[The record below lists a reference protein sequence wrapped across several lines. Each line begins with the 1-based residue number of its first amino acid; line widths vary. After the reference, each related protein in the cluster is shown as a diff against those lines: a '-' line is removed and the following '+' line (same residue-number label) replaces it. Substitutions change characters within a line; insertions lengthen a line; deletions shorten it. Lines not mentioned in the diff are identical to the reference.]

1 MDNLQRSAFEEATA
15 IDPLPL
21 SSTNHSHTNNTAP
34 PSPTTTQQRREARW
48 LTLEIMLRG
57 LLDEDE

>member
-1 MDNLQRSAFEEATA
+1 MDNLQRSTFEEAVPSA
-15 IDPLPL
+15 PPL
-21 SSTNHSHTNNTAP
+21 SSSTYHSHINNSAP
-34 PSPTTTQQRREARW
+34 PSPTTSEERREARW